1 MGRLGVNVD
10 HVATLR
16 EARGTL
22 YPNPLEAAIIAQS
35 SGADQ
40 LTVHLREDRR
50 HIQDED
56 VLNIKD
62 FLKIPLNLECAATDE
77 MLKFASELRPSMVTI
92 VPEKREE
99 KTTEGGL
106 DLKKDFDRISLAVK
120 ALLPLGIPVSLF
132 IEPSSE
138 AIDLSLKSGAPMVEL
153 HTGKY
158 STLRDKTIIQS
169 EIQRI
174 DDAVQY
180 AHSNKL
186 TVHVGHGLNYQN
198 VSPIAKIKNIQDFN
212 IGHSI
217 ISCALFLGLE
227 KAVTD
232 MKKLL
237 SQ

>member
-1 MGRLGVNVD
+1 MARLGVNVD

-22 YPNPLEAAIIAQS
+22 YPNPLEAGFIAQS

-40 LTVHLREDRR
+40 ITVHLREDRR

-56 VLNIKD
+56 VLNLKD

-77 MLKFASELRPSMVTI
+77 MLKFASELRPHMVTL

-106 DLKKDFDRISLAVK
+106 DLNKDFDRISLAVK
-120 ALLPLGIPVSLF
+120 SLLPLGIPVSLF
-132 IEPSSE
+132 IEPSHD
-138 AIDLSLKSGAPMVEL
+138 AINLSLKAGAPMVEL

-158 STLRDKTIIQS
+158 ANLRDKEHISS
-169 EIQRI
+169 EVQRI

-180 AHSNKL
+180 AHGQKL

-198 VSPIAKIKNIQDFN
+198 VSPIAKIQNIQDFN

-217 ISCALFLGLE
+217 ISYAIFMGLE

-237 SQ
+237 AQ

>member
-1 MGRLGVNVD
+1 MARLGVNVD

-22 YPNPLEAAIIAQS
+22 YPNPLEAGFIAQS

-40 LTVHLREDRR
+40 ITVHLREDRR

-56 VLNIKD
+56 VLNLKD

-77 MLKFASELRPSMVTI
+77 MLKFASELRPHMVTL

-106 DLKKDFDRISLAVK
+106 DLNKDFDRISLAVK
-120 ALLPLGIPVSLF
+120 SLLPLGIPVSLF
-132 IEPSSE
+132 IEPSHD
-138 AIDLSLKSGAPMVEL
+138 AIDLSFKAGAPMVEL

-158 STLRDKTIIQS
+158 ANLKDKEHISS
-169 EIQRI
+169 EVQRI

-180 AHSNKL
+180 AHGQKL

-198 VSPIAKIKNIQDFN
+198 VSPIAKIQNIQDFN

-217 ISCALFLGLE
+217 ISYAIFMGLE

-232 MKKLL
+232 MKKILA
-237 SQ
+237 Q